1 MALDEPQPDNDGA
14 TRAGM
19 VSANISQQSPTAFC
33 ETIIRQNKTMT
44 AFLALSV
51 LLLASARGAPPSPI
65 FLSAI
70 GDNANDG
77 LTPATAVQSLARAYA
92 LVTAM
97 NAQFGTIN
105 VMPGVIPLGGVKFND
120 WENVTITGA
129 DATGDPA
136 DYTFL
141 CGQDDHIIVATI
153 YSVTTIVGIT
163 FDNCADA
170 ITVEQPHGQ
179 PFNGYPYIHL
189 NLTNVVFDNTV
200 RAVLVDY
207 QATRL
212 SVTNSR
218 FSNQAVGVKA
228 SYGTVSVD
236 INLVN
241 SNFTST
247 GENVIDVS
255 NILGRKPTTGSLFI
269 KDSVFDATVPGT
281 HFNVHDSFG
290 PVVIVNSTFK
300 GPANNNNNVACSVR
314 LEKVTSR
321 ITGTVFE
328 SHSDA
333 PALCIAGG
341 SATIIGCEFTGNTG
355 ISCNSSATPLNLG
368 IAVVVTN
375 NASLVIDST
384 KFKSSSTSLAG
395 CVCGG
400 RTCKPLG
407 LNPVPPTTYGELARK
422 DAATT
427 DETSASSGALALKM
441 RCGFS
446 SLLVFLLATFAH

>member
-1 MALDEPQPDNDGA
+1 M
-14 TRAGM
+14 
-19 VSANISQQSPTAFC
+19 I
-33 ETIIRQNKTMT
+33 

-51 LLLASARGAPPSPI
+51 LLLASVRGAPPSPI

-97 NAQFGTIN
+97 ANAQYGNIN
-105 VMPGVIPLGGVKFND
+105 VMPGVIPLGNVKFND
-120 WENVTITGA
+120 WDNVTITGA

-141 CGQDDHIIVATI
+141 CGQDDQIIVANI
-153 YSVTTIVGIT
+153 YSYTTIVGVT

-170 ITVEQPHGQ
+170 ISVEQPHGQ

-189 NLTNVVFDNTV
+189 NLTNVVFENTV
-200 RAVLVDY
+200 RAVVIDY
-207 QATRL
+207 PSTQVSL
-212 SVTNSR
+212 TNSR
-218 FSNQAVGVKA
+218 VSNQAVGVN
-228 SYGTVSVD
+228 SPYGVVQVD
-236 INLVN
+236 ISFVN
-241 SNFTST
+241 SIFTNT
-247 GENVIDVS
+247 GTENVIDVS
-255 NILGRKPTTGSLFI
+255 NLGRKIPTGSITI

-281 HFNVHDSFG
+281 HFKVHDSFG

-300 GPANNNNNVACSVR
+300 GPANNNVNCSVR
-314 LEKVTSR
+314 LENVKSR
-321 ITGTVFE
+321 ITGAVFE
-328 SHSDA
+328 SHSNA

-355 ISCNSSATPLNLG
+355 ISCNASATRSPLNLG
-368 IAVVVTN
+368 NAVVVTN

-384 KFKSSSTSLAG
+384 KFKSSSTSLGG
-395 CVCGG
+395 CVCSA
-400 RTCKPLG
+400 RTCTPFG
-407 LNPVPPTTYGELARK
+407 LNPVPPTTYGEQARK

-427 DETSASSGALALKM
+427 DETSTSASASSGALALKIQLG
-441 RCGFS
+441 CVFS
-446 SLLVFLLATFAH
+446 SLLLVLLAL